1 MDMTNIM
8 YELVNTKTSLTIA
21 DRTIETLQKQNRR
34 LNRRCLR
41 QSLMIAGLTWLTVTA
56 CRMLSE
62 NDKKRKEAEEDA
74 RQLHAELAHTQQ
86 VLDDVNRKNAEQF
99 WTESSTIAK
108 EAEKDICCDGKAT
121 ITKNPE

>member
-74 RQLHAELAHTQQ
+74 RQLHAELANMQQ

-99 WTESSTIAK
+99 WTESITSAA
-108 EAEKDICCDGKAT
+108 EAVKDICCDGKAT
-121 ITKNPE
+121 ITKKPE

>member
-56 CRMLSE
+56 CRML
-62 NDKKRKEAEEDA
+62 RK
-74 RQLHAELAHTQQ
+74 TPG
-86 VLDDVNRKNAEQF
+86 
-99 WTESSTIAK
+99 SSTRNLLIHSR
-108 EAEKDICCDGKAT
+108 CWT
-121 ITKNPE
+121 M

>member
-62 NDKKRKEAEEDA
+62 SDKKRSYAAGVGRCEPQE
-74 RQLHAELAHTQQ
+74 RRT
-86 VLDDVNRKNAEQF
+86 VLDGEQH
-99 WTESSTIAK
+99 K
-108 EAEKDICCDGKAT
+108 CDGARKRYLLRWEGNHYQKSGIKCMERRKSVADD
-121 ITKNPE
+121 

>member
-34 LNRRCLR
+34 LNRLCLR
-41 QSLMIAGLTWLTVTA
+41 QSLMIAGLAWLAVTA

-62 NDKKRKEAEEDA
+62 SDKKRKEAEEDA
-74 RQLHAELAHTQQ
+74 RQLHAALAHTQQ
-86 VLDDVNRKNAEQF
+86 VLDDVNRKNAELF
-99 WTESSTIAK
+99 CTESSSIAK
-108 EAEKDICCDGKAT
+108 EVEKDICCDGKAT

>member
-34 LNRRCLR
+34 LNRLCLR
-41 QSLMIAGLTWLTVTA
+41 QSLMIAGLAWLAVTA

-62 NDKKRKEAEEDA
+62 SDKKRKEAEEDA
-74 RQLHAELAHTQQ
+74 RQLHAALAHTQQ

-99 WTESSTIAK
+99 WTESSSIAK
-108 EAEKDICCDGKAT
+108 EVEKDICCDGKAT